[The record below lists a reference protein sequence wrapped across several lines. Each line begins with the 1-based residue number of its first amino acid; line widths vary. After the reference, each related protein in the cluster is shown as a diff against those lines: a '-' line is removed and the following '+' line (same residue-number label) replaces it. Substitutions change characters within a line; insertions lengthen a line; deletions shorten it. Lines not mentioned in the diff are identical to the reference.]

1 MHKLLITAVTC
12 VFTVLLSAA
21 LCFAQTSVPLH
32 QGWLLQSSRQVS
44 DTGDVIS
51 KSAYRPKHW
60 IATTVPATVVAA
72 QNAAGEFKQYGD
84 IFVAMNLRKLPGM
97 TYPIGLNTFAN
108 VPMNPDSPYAVPW
121 WYRTEFTLA
130 PGTAKKKVALH
141 FDGINYRANIW
152 INGKQVADA
161 KDVAGAYHRQE
172 FDITPFIAAGK
183 NALAVEIFA
192 PTEHDLGINWV
203 DWNPAPPDKN
213 MGLWGDVYLT
223 FSGPVTV
230 RYPQVI
236 THFPAD
242 TTDTAELTVN
252 ADLQNVSN
260 QPVEGTLVAELGTQ
274 TLKQTVKLDPNEA
287 RTVSF
292 TPEQFPSLVVNNP
305 KLWWPIHMGAQN
317 LHKLTVRFI
326 VGKELSDEASIQY
339 GIREITSEL
348 TPKGGRLF
356 KVNHKN
362 VLIRGGAWAQ
372 DMLLRPSRERME
384 AQIEYALGMNLNT
397 IRMEAQLDN
406 DHFFDLADQKGLLV
420 MAGWCCCDIWE
431 KWDRWQP
438 GTINVATESLRSQ
451 MRRLRSHPSLLMWL
465 NGSDGPP
472 PETVERAYLQVE
484 KETNWPNPIVS
495 SAAETPTKVTG
506 PSGVKMT
513 GPYDYEPPSYWLT
526 DKNQKWGG
534 AWGFN
539 TETSPGPAI
548 PVAESI
554 RKFIPKEHL
563 WPIDEVWSFHAG
575 GERFQNVDRFNE
587 GMNKT
592 YGPPTG
598 FDDYIMKSQAMAY
611 DGERAMFEAYGKNKY
626 VSTGVIQWMM
636 ANAWPSLIW
645 HLYDYYL
652 QPAGG
657 YFGTKKA
664 CEPLHIQYS
673 YDDHSVVVV
682 NSTLEAHKNLKA
694 AVTVLDADL
703 KHIFDQDVNVDV
715 DPDGTKSIVTIPEF
729 PDTPSVYFVK
739 LTLAEPKGRIISS
752 NFYWLPAKTST
763 VAWDKTPDTGWSPIA
778 TFEDLT
784 ALQRLPKTH
793 LQGSAHRRG
802 DSVTVK
808 LHNSSRKLA
817 FLVRLSLR
825 DESTREEVLPVLWD
839 DNYVSLL
846 PGESREIEARYLT
859 QTKLPAKLVLR
870 LDGWNTESID
880 MPVTVGA
887 KAVAHEQR

>member
-1 MHKLLITAVTC
+1 MRKRMTTAVLC
-12 VFTVLLSAA
+12 ASALLLSAA
-21 LCFAQTSVPLH
+21 LCFAQTSIPLRE
-32 QGWLLQSSRQVS
+32 GWSLQSSRQVS
-44 DTGDVIS
+44 DTGEVIS
-51 KSAYRPKHW
+51 KSTYVPKHW

-84 IFVAMNLRKLPGM
+84 IYVAMNLRKLPGM

-108 VPMNPDSPYAVPW
+108 VAMDPESPYAVPW
-121 WYRTEFTLA
+121 WYRTQFTLS
-130 PGTAKKKVALH
+130 PTAVKKKVALH

-152 INGKQVADA
+152 INGKRVADTNN
-161 KDVAGAYHRQE
+161 VAGAYHRHE

-183 NALAVEIFA
+183 NTLAVEVFA

-203 DWNPAPPDKN
+203 DWNPAPPDKD

-236 THFPAD
+236 TQFPAD
-242 TTDTAELTVN
+242 STDSAQLTVN
-252 ADLQNVSN
+252 ADLQNLSDQQV
-260 QPVEGTLVAELGTQ
+260 QGTLVAELGTQ
-274 TLKQTVKLDPNEA
+274 TLKQAVKLDANEV
-287 RTVSF
+287 RTVTF
-292 TPEQFPSLVVNNP
+292 APDQFPSLVVKNP

-317 LHKLTVRFI
+317 LHKLTVRFVI
-326 VGKELSDEASIQY
+326 GNALSDEASIHY
-339 GIREITSEL
+339 GIREITSEM

-356 KVNHKN
+356 KVNHQN
-362 VLIRGGAWAQ
+362 VLIRGGAWTQ

-384 AQIEYALGMNLNT
+384 AQMAYAVGMNLNT

-406 DHFFDLADQKGLLV
+406 DHFFDLADEKGMLV

-431 KWDRWQP
+431 KWDKWEP
-438 GTINVATESLRSQ
+438 GMINVATGSLRSQ
-451 MRRLRSHPSLLMWL
+451 MRRLRSHPSMLMWL

-495 SAAETPTKVTG
+495 SASATPTKVTG

-513 GPYDYEPPSYWLT
+513 GPYDYVPPSYWLM
-526 DKNQKWGG
+526 DKDQKWGG

-554 RKFIPKEHL
+554 RKFIPKDHL
-563 WPIDEVWSFHAG
+563 WPIDDVWKFHAG
-575 GERFQNVDRFNE
+575 GERFQNVDLFNE
-587 GMNKT
+587 GMNKI

-598 FDDYIMKSQAMAY
+598 FDDYMRKSQAMAY
-611 DGERAMFEAYGKNKY
+611 DGQRAMFEAYAKNKY

-636 ANAWPSLIW
+636 GNAWPSLIW
-645 HLYDYYL
+645 HVYDYYL

-673 YDDHSVVVV
+673 YDDRSVVVV
-682 NSTLEAHKNLKA
+682 NGTREAYKNLKA
-694 AVTVLDADL
+694 SVVVLDTDL
-703 KHIFDQDVNVDV
+703 KHIFDHDVHVEV
-715 DPDGTKSIVTIPEF
+715 AADGTKSVITIPDF
-729 PDTPSVYFVK
+729 RDAPAVYFVK
-739 LTLAEPKGRIISS
+739 LALAEPNGRVISS

-763 VAWDKTPDTGWSPIA
+763 VAWDKTPDTAWSPIA
-778 TFEDLT
+778 TFEDMT
-784 ALQRLPKTH
+784 ALQHLPKAR

-802 DSVTVK
+802 DSVAVK
-808 LHNSSRKLA
+808 LHNTSQNLV
-817 FLVRLSLR
+817 FQVRLSLR
-825 DESTREEVLPVLWD
+825 DYSTKDEVLPVLWD

-846 PGESREIEARYLT
+846 PGESREIAAHYLP
-859 QTKLPAKLVLR
+859 QTKLPAKLTLR
-870 LDGWNTESID
+870 LDGWNTDLID
-880 MPVTVGA
+880 MPVTMEA
-887 KAVAHEQR
+887 KAATHEQR